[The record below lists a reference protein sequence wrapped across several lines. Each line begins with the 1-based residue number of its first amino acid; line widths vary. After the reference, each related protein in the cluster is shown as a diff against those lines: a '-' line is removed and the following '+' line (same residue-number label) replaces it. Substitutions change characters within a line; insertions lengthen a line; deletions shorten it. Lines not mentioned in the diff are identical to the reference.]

1 MEKENLVARARRF
14 FRNQAELRQL
24 KRENRQGAENE
35 FCQVVQGNSLGKDAW
50 RRLKKNKAAVFGM
63 CVVLLYAL
71 VALCAG
77 ILPIYSYEEIILDHQ
92 YLPPSLTKT
101 AGELMMRRKLSEIY
115 ATAWRQRRLQ
125 VTEEE
130 NAVLEGWIKDDKT
143 PKVWDW
149 CYEEGE
155 RQREAGAFAFSKME
169 QKKVDHLVE
178 SIKTDIQVTLKDIR
192 WTGGGNGKAARLSSL
207 GLDELAGIYGK
218 ALGVD
223 DLETVRAGLATGVEN
238 QIRTQVKTKN
248 AESGLTDEDLS
259 NLVAMELD
267 SLGEEKLEERQAS
280 LAVDNIKALLKSEA
294 EVKVKAMIAAG
305 EAPEFPFKESLQ
317 LFDDLSVK
325 VQASLKNQRRYLL
338 GTDNLGR
345 DLLSRIVY
353 GGRISIMIGL
363 VGTVTSLLIG
373 IVMGS
378 LAGYVGGRVDYYIM
392 RFVDVLYGL
401 PYMLLVIIC
410 MAIFGT
416 NILNLFFALAMV
428 SWLTIARM
436 VRGQIMSLK
445 NQEYIEAAR
454 SMGAGGARIVFRH
467 LVPNSLSVIIV
478 YSTLRIPEFIMQESF
493 LSFLGLGVQAP
504 LASWGSLIGD
514 STQGMTQYPWRLIY
528 PAIVMTLFLFSMNF
542 FGDGLRDAFD
552 PQSKNML

>member
-1 MEKENLVARARRF
+1 MKFTDRF
-14 FRNQAELRQL
+14 KKQIHDREEMHKLNKAGRN
-24 KRENRQGAENE
+24 GAKNE
-35 FCQVVQGNSLGKDAW
+35 FNQTVQGNSLSKDAW
-50 RRLKKNKAAVFGM
+50 RRLRKNKAAVVGM
-63 CVVLLYAL
+63 CVVILYAIISL
-71 VALCAG
+71 SAG
-77 ILPIYSYEEIILDHQ
+77 ILPIYSYEEIIIDHQ

-101 AGELMMRRKLSEIY
+101 AGELMLKRQLSEMY
-115 ATAWRQRRLQ
+115 ATSWRQGRLS

-130 NAVLEGWIKDDKT
+130 DAMLNNWITLDDT
-143 PKVWDW
+143 NKVWNW

-155 RQREAGAFAFSKME
+155 KQRAAGTYVFSASE
-169 QKKVDHLVE
+169 QKKYDRLQE
-178 SIKTDIQVTLKDIR
+178 SIKNDIQVTINSVR
-192 WTGGGNGKAARLSSL
+192 WVNPENGKSYK
-207 GLDELAGIYGK
+207 LDNLDYDTLVSIYAK
-218 ALGVD
+218 ALGGIDEQKVRTS
-223 DLETVRAGLATGVEN
+223 LETGVN
-238 QIRTQVKTKN
+238 SQIQTEVKTKN
-248 AESGLTDEDLS
+248 SESELTAEDIQS
-259 NLVAMELD
+259 LVAMEKD
-267 SLGEEKLEERQAS
+267 SLGEDGVQAKEKS
-280 LAVDNIKALLKSEA
+280 LAVDNINVLIQNAMTKQIKQEIKAGTNK
-294 EVKVKAMIAAG
+294 
-305 EAPEFPFKESLQ
+305 EFPYKDTET
-317 LFDDLSVK
+317 LFDDINVK
-325 VQASLKNQRRYLL
+325 VEASLKNSRRYIL

-345 DLLSRIVY
+345 DLLSRIIY
-353 GGRISIMIGL
+353 GGRISI
-363 VGTVTSLLIG
+363 LIG
-373 IVMGS
+373 IVGTITSLFIGIIMGS
-378 LAGYVGGRVDYYIM
+378 LAGYFGGRVDYYIM

-454 SMGAGGARIVFRH
+454 SMGAGGWRIIFRH

-478 YSTLRIPEFIMQESF
+478 YSTLRVPEFIMQESF

-514 STQGMTQYPWRLIY
+514 STQGMTKYPWRLVY